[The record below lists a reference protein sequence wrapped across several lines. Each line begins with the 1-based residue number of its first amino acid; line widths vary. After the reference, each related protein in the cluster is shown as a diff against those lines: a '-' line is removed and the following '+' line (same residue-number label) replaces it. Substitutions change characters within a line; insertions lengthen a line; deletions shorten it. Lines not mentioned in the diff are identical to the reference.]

1 VRGARLRSG
10 AYALILFLGI
20 LALFCLGAELFTIT
34 AHTLK
39 DTSEGWNAYHIAAAA
54 HQPGLLYPAGRSLFV
69 NNDPPL
75 AFFLAGVVERFTTD
89 AIIAGR
95 ILAFLSTIGTGIAIG
110 LAARLMG
117 AGKLPSMLAA
127 ILFWAAPW
135 VIVHYSALND
145 PQMLGNFLDAVGLV
159 LILRSPRD
167 VISIALSALFLVA
180 ALFVKPLFLGPPL
193 ALLVWLFVFERRSA
207 LLLAGFGFVFA
218 AIGYGLAFFTL
229 HIELLSQLFS
239 PRVFAWSAIPPGQWL
254 VVEALPLLASLSLF
268 RLRKD
273 GFAFFAAVYAALGFG
288 LGVILSGFGAPGPM
302 IDAGMA
308 VALGSAVFLARGPGT
323 GWTYPALGFTAAVQ
337 CLMLV
342 LGFLGVWAQAPSLPE
357 VMGRRYATNFDTMVI
372 KRHRDP
378 VLCET
383 LALCYWASKPAE
395 VDVVNLT
402 QAIAQGARTPG
413 DLTHL
418 FESHYFSMIQL
429 QPRSALMEPSPL
441 WLPLVRNYYLEH
453 QDRNGLFLIPRFEP
467 IRR

>member
-1 VRGARLRSG
+1 LRCSVSG
-10 AYALILFLGI
+10 PNF
-20 LALFCLGAELFTIT
+20 FTIT

-39 DTSEGWNAYHIAAAA
+39 DSSEGWNAYHIAAAA
-54 HQPGLLYPAGRSLFV
+54 HQPGLLYPAEGSLFV

-75 AFFLAGVVERFTTD
+75 SFFLAGLIERFTTD

-110 LAARLMG
+110 LAACLMG
-117 AGKLPSMLAA
+117 AGKLQSLLAA

-159 LILRSPRD
+159 LILRSPRNL
-167 VISIALSALFLVA
+167 VFIALSALFLTA

-193 ALLVWLFVFERRSA
+193 ALSIWLFVYERRSA

-218 AIGYGLAFFTL
+218 AIGYGFEFFTL

-254 VVEALPLLASLSLF
+254 AVEVLPLLASLSLF
-268 RLRKD
+268 RLKKD
-273 GFAFFAAVYAALGFG
+273 GLAFFAAVYAALAFG
-288 LGVILSGFGAPGPM
+288 LGVVLSAFGSTGPM

-308 VALGSAVFLARGPGT
+308 VALGAAVFLARGPVT
-323 GWTYPALGFTAAVQ
+323 GWTYPALGFTAAAGAGFSAG
-337 CLMLV
+337 
-342 LGFLGVWAQAPSLPE
+342 LGTGPLAAGGDGTALCHQFRHNGDQAPLRSGAVRDLDALLLGVKTGRGGCDQSHPGHWQ
-357 VMGRRYATNFDTMVI
+357 GRR
-372 KRHRDP
+372 
-378 VLCET
+378 
-383 LALCYWASKPAE
+383 
-395 VDVVNLT
+395 
-402 QAIAQGARTPG
+402 PG
-413 DLTHL
+413 SDLTHL

-429 QPRSALMEPSPL
+429 QTNSALMPPSPL

-453 QDRNGLFLIPRFEP
+453 QGNGLFLIPRFEP